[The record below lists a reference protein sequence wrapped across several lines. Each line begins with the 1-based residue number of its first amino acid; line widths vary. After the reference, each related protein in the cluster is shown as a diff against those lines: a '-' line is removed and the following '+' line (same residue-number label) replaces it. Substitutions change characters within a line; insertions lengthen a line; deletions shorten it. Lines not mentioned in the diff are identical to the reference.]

1 MAGNIWKLGYVI
13 GQGDLENPDEN
24 WVGVEEENFQQEYV
38 HICLDWD
45 SIMLCFTANRLFI
58 LNGHFFLGHTHD
70 FTIVELCVNNRAGN
84 RLKKVAF
91 A

>member
-58 LNGHFFLGHTHD
+58 LNGHFFLGHTHM
-70 FTIVELCVNNRAGN
+70 TSP
-84 RLKKVAF
+84 
-91 A
+91 

>member
-38 HICLDWD
+38 HICLD
-45 SIMLCFTANRLFI
+45 
-58 LNGHFFLGHTHD
+58 
-70 FTIVELCVNNRAGN
+70 
-84 RLKKVAF
+84 
-91 A
+91 